1 MSTSRGASLALLVL
15 VAAVTGCGSKS
26 TPAPNLKGALI
37 VPMLPRPGASMPQL
51 FRVEA
56 GRAPVQLTTPAAD
69 VVPTAANDF
78 PVLSP
83 DRRTIAFASGRDKP
97 AEVNPM
103 RRMLYLMNADGTGA
117 HRVTANSREHCN
129 EYPGDFSPD
138 GTWIVFSMACDESV
152 DPTHFD
158 LDRLYR
164 IHPDG
169 TGQEA
174 LLADAPEMTDQN
186 MSVPVFTP
194 DGASILF
201 ASGDPSGELWKY
213 DVATKRLTRLTR
225 MAEASRT
232 VRVRRPLVSPAG
244 DVVYFSTMSAD
255 FSTGRMEAMRLDGT
269 GARVLFDFAIDPES
283 LGFVEDRFALSPDG
297 DAFVFTVLNGATGQD
312 TLTLAGLDGKNRVP
326 LPATSPFVGWGD
338 PSWR

>member
-1 MSTSRGASLALLVL
+1 MPTLRSASLALVVVL
-15 VAAVTGCGSKS
+15 AGAAGCDSKS
-26 TPAPNLKGALI
+26 KPAPGPKGVLI
-37 VPMLPRPGASMPQL
+37 VPMLPTPGALMPQL

-103 RRMLYLMNADGTGA
+103 RRMLYLINADGTGA
-117 HRVTANSREHCN
+117 HRVTANPPDLCN

-138 GTWIVFSMACDESV
+138 GTWIVFSMSCDESV
-152 DPTHFD
+152 HPMNHD

-169 TGQEA
+169 TGQEE
-174 LLADAPEMTDQN
+174 LLAAAPEMTDQN
-186 MSVPVFTP
+186 MDVPVFTP

-201 ASGDPSGELWKY
+201 VSGDPSGELWKY
-213 DVATKRLTRLTR
+213 DVTPKRLTRLTR
-225 MAEASRT
+225 MADAGRSL
-232 VRVRRPLVSPAG
+232 RVRRPMVSPAG
-244 DVVYFSTMSAD
+244 DVVYFSTMAND
-255 FSTGRMEAMRLDGT
+255 FSTGRMEALRLDGT
-269 GARVLFDFAIDPES
+269 GARQLFEFAIDPES

-297 DAFVFTVLNGATGQD
+297 DAFVFRVLDGATGQD
-312 TLTLAGLDGKNRVP
+312 TLTRAGLDGKSRVS

>member
-37 VPMLPRPGASMPQL
+37 VPMLPRPDASMPQL

-83 DRRTIAFASGRDKP
+83 DRKTIAFASGRDKP

-103 RRMLYLMNADGTGA
+103 RRMLYLMNSDGTGA
-117 HRVTANSREHCN
+117 HRVTANPPDLCN
-129 EYPGDFSPD
+129 EVPDDFSPD
-138 GTWIVFSMACDESV
+138 GTWIVFSMSCDKSV
-152 DPTHFD
+152 HPKNFD

-169 TGQEA
+169 TGQEE
-174 LLADAPEMTDQN
+174 LLADAPEMIDQN
-186 MSVPVFTP
+186 MNVAVFTP

-201 ASGDPSGELWKY
+201 VSGDPSAELWKY
-213 DVATKRLTRLTR
+213 DVATKRLTQLTR
-225 MAEASRT
+225 MADAGRSL
-232 VRVRRPLVSPAG
+232 RVRRPMVSPAG

-255 FSTGRMEAMRLDGT
+255 FSTGRMEAMGLDGT
-269 GARVLFDFAIDPES
+269 GARVLFEFAIDPGS

-297 DAFVFTVLNGATGQD
+297 DAFVFGVLDGATGQE
-312 TLTLAGLDGKNRVP
+312 TITHAGLDGKNRVP
-326 LPATSPFVGWGD
+326 LPAKSSFVGFGD